1 MRTIRAAGATER
13 EIRTVDTEA
22 EGAWQMGVKVA
33 KISALIVP
41 IAGIAMQVSFLVV
54 LGVGG
59 YRVATGAITVA
70 NLVAFILFLFMMIL
84 PLGQAFGA
92 ITSVNLALG
101 ALGRIQEILDLPD
114 EDAYDRELAPL
125 ALMVGDA
132 NDGVLPDAPA
142 IEFDDVHFAYAATRQ
157 DPADPG
163 NDSPDEHLPEPDVTT
178 ASRCCAAS
186 RSRCRAG
193 SASRS
198 SARRARASRR
208 SSPSSSAS
216 TTRASARCA
225 WAASTCARST
235 ARELRAQIGYVEQDA
250 PVLAGTL
257 RDNLK
262 LGSPDATDAE
272 CEQVLRAVNLGG
284 VLDRDPAGL
293 DAAVGED
300 GIMLSGGERQRLAIA
315 RALLSAPPILLL
327 DESTSS
333 LDGVNERMMREAID
347 AVSDGRTLIVIAHR
361 LSTVIDSDR
370 IVVVDDGRVIG
381 EGTHAEL
388 VASVPLYRDSRRT
401 SCWSEP
407 GGPSA
412 VAAARESPQGRSR
425 ANLSACS
432 DGRGGVLRSVGIPHP
447 VPGCHEPMPPRRTT
461 MTIATVSNA
470 REHLAHSTNF
480 PSTSSTTCRTPTTTP
495 GRPRRRGTASATRST
510 ASRPASRA
518 GSATGSRCVCPRSP
532 PCATRCPRATADA
545 ARCGPRR
552 RSPTAP
558 CASPRASTTRRTAR
572 ARPLSWSRNWASVA
586 VLPPAR
592 DAGRLYYRF
601 RVSSRLVLDGQAS
614 TQPRLDEREL
624 RHRGR
629 RREGEPVRGPGL
641 RDPDRPPARRRA
653 GPRGPGRLGVA
664 GVRGLDRRAPGR
676 HPGDGVRDRHRPAVR
691 ATAGCACTRGRAPGS
706 APTEPGAS
714 GTIEFR
720 YAPAAMLRLIGRLD
734 EPHGDD
740 AADAS

>member
-1 MRTIRAAGATER
+1 MSDTQTQTPRRSPFSRGKAAPGPRATFRQLLPFLFEHRPVLIWVAVLSVIGALTSLAQPLLVAQVITIVEAGQPLGWIVWGLIALVIISGVISGYQHYLLQRTGEGVVLSSRKRLVAKLLHLPIAEFDTRRTGDLVSRVGSDTTMLRAVLTQGLVEAVGGAVTFIGALIAMLILDAVLLGLTVLVIAIAITTVTLLSRRVREASHQAQEKVGDVAASVERAISAVRTIRAAGATER

-59 YRVATGAITVA
+59 YRVASGAITVA

-114 EDAYDRELAPL
+114 EDAYDREVAPL

-132 NDGVLPDAPA
+132 NHGVLPDAPA

-157 DPADPG
+157 DPADPD
-163 NDSPDEHLPEPDVTT
+163 NDSPDEHLPEPDVTARQPVLRGVSFQVPRGQRIALVGPSGAGKST
-178 ASRCCAAS
+178 ILALVERFYDPSVGEVRMGGLDL
-186 RSRCRAG
+186 RSLDR
-193 SASRS
+193 
-198 SARRARASRR
+198 
-208 SSPSSSAS
+208 
-216 TTRASARCA
+216 
-225 WAASTCARST
+225 
-235 ARELRAQIGYVEQDA
+235 RELRAQIGYVEQDA

-293 DAAVGED
+293 GAAVGQD

-333 LDGVNERMMREAID
+333 LDGLNERMMREAID

-370 IVVVDDGRVIG
+370 IVVVEDGRVIG

-388 VASVPLYRDSRRT
+388 VASVPLYRDL
-401 SCWSEP
+401 
-407 GGPSA
+407 
-412 VAAARESPQGRSR
+412 AAHQ
-425 ANLSACS
+425 L
-432 DGRGGVLRSVGIPHP
+432 
-447 VPGCHEPMPPRRTT
+447 
-461 MTIATVSNA
+461 
-470 REHLAHSTNF
+470 
-480 PSTSSTTCRTPTTTP
+480 
-495 GRPRRRGTASATRST
+495 
-510 ASRPASRA
+510 
-518 GSATGSRCVCPRSP
+518 
-532 PCATRCPRATADA
+532 
-545 ARCGPRR
+545 
-552 RSPTAP
+552 
-558 CASPRASTTRRTAR
+558 
-572 ARPLSWSRNWASVA
+572 
-586 VLPPAR
+586 
-592 DAGRLYYRF
+592 
-601 RVSSRLVLDGQAS
+601 LV
-614 TQPRLDEREL
+614 
-624 RHRGR
+624 
-629 RREGEPVRGPGL
+629 
-641 RDPDRPPARRRA
+641 
-653 GPRGPGRLGVA
+653 
-664 GVRGLDRRAPGR
+664 
-676 HPGDGVRDRHRPAVR
+676 
-691 ATAGCACTRGRAPGS
+691 
-706 APTEPGAS
+706 
-714 GTIEFR
+714 
-720 YAPAAMLRLIGRLD
+720 
-734 EPHGDD
+734 
-740 AADAS
+740 